1 MPMITDSLLRDI
13 KIGLRVL
20 IKEKGFCALAVIVL
34 ALGIAGVTT
43 MFSVVNG
50 VMLRGFSFPNSDR
63 LASLNFIDP
72 SSSTFFGVNGQIS
85 AMDFE
90 DLLPQQQSFDALAAY
105 LNGSTVNVTVDG
117 HPQRYTGAYVTEN
130 FLRILGVAPMMGRDF
145 TAADNASGAGKVAII
160 GYGIWQRDFGGDPG
174 IIGKG
179 LRINGKPATVV
190 GVMSRGFAFPTNE
203 DIWIPLFSEYPPRP
217 RGTQGVN
224 NPAVLGLLKKDVSL
238 DQASAEATTI
248 AKRLAAA
255 YPDTNKQFHTGQVQR
270 LLDAY
275 TPRPL
280 RGTLWTML
288 GFCVGVLLI
297 SCVNVM
303 NMQFAR
309 ATLRAKELAVR
320 SSLGASRMRLVRQM
334 LTESLL
340 VAGIG
345 AIVGIALAYA
355 SIDWLSATVRNL
367 ENRPPAWITFDVDA
381 PVLLFTVVS
390 TIAAAVLSGLLPAL
404 ISSRANAVDVL
415 RDGGRGNTSHAVS
428 LLSRGLVVFQIVV
441 TCVLLVGSLLQLRS
455 ITAQQTIDY
464 GYDTTALISARMGL
478 MDGDYP
484 TSASRKI
491 FYDRL
496 LEQVGNDS
504 EFESVALT
512 NRFRM
517 VFSGNSPVE
526 IEGREYRDRGDRTT
540 ANFEQVTGSF
550 FSVTGQ
556 KLLEGRT
563 FAVDDLDVRQPVAIV
578 NAAFARKHFGT
589 DSPVSRRFRT
599 ARADGNPQQAG
610 PWRTIVGVVTTVRM
624 LGPFNQ
630 PGVDEAGFYVPFFS
644 NPVGPI
650 QEAPA
655 ATQFATIVA
664 KPRGGQRA
672 DAMATPLRR
681 KIAKA
686 DPNLPLYFI
695 GTPKAQIDGFVAQ
708 NRIIATMFSIF
719 GLVAI
724 VLASVGMYGVMSF
737 SVNQRRQE
745 FGVRMA
751 LGAHSGRIL
760 KMVLRQGVIQ
770 LAVGLLIGLG
780 LALIL
785 ATVGGAGI
793 QNVLFGVTARDPL
806 TYSVVAI
813 LITVVSIIA
822 TIVPARRATR
832 VDPMIA
838 LRAE

>member
-1 MPMITDSLLRDI
+1 MITDSLFRDLR
-13 KIGLRVL
+13 IGLRVL
-20 IKEKGFCALAVIVL
+20 IKEKGFCGLAALVI

-50 VMLRGFSFPNSDR
+50 VMLRGFSFPNADR
-63 LASLNFIDP
+63 LASLNFVDP
-72 SSSTFFGVNGQIS
+72 TSATFFGVNGQVS

-90 DLLPQQQSFDALAAY
+90 ELLPEQQSFDALAAY
-105 LNGSTVNVTVDG
+105 LSGSTVNVTVNG
-117 HPQRYTGAYVTEN
+117 RPQRYTGAYITEN
-130 FLRILGVAPMMGRDF
+130 FLRILGVGPMMGRDF
-145 TAADNASGAGKVAII
+145 TAADNVPGAGKVAII
-160 GYGIWQRDFGGDPG
+160 GYGIWQRDFGADPN

-179 LRINGKPATVV
+179 VRINGKPATIV
-190 GVMSRGFAFPTNE
+190 GVMASGFAFPTNE
-203 DIWIPLFSEYPPRP
+203 DIWIPLYSEFPPRP
-217 RGTQGVN
+217 RTDAGVV
-224 NPAVLGLLKKDVSL
+224 NPAVLGLLKRDVSL
-238 DQASAEATTI
+238 DQASAEATTF
-248 AKRLAAA
+248 ARRFAAT
-255 YPDTNKQFHTGQVQR
+255 YPDTNKQFSTGQVQR
-270 LLDAY
+270 LLDAF

-320 SSLGASRMRLVRQM
+320 SSLGASRTRLVRQM

-340 VAGIG
+340 IAVIG
-345 AIVGIALAYA
+345 AVIGIALAYA

-367 ENRPPAWITFDVDA
+367 ENPPPAWITFDVDA
-381 PVLLFTVVS
+381 PVLLFTVAATV
-390 TIAAAVLSGLLPAL
+390 AAAVLSGLLPAL
-404 ISSRANAVDVL
+404 ISSRANAVEVL
-415 RDGGRGNTSHAVS
+415 RDGGRGNTSYAVS

-441 TCVLLVGSLLQLRS
+441 TCVLLVGSLLQVRS
-455 ITAQQTIDY
+455 ITAQQSIDY
-464 GYDTTALISARMGL
+464 GYDTTGLISARMGL

-484 TSASRKI
+484 TPESRKI

-496 LEQVGNDS
+496 LEQFANDS
-504 EFESVALT
+504 QFEGVALT

-517 VFSGNSPVE
+517 VFSGNAPVE
-526 IEGREYRDRGDRTT
+526 IEGRTYRDRGDRTT

-550 FSVTGQ
+550 FAVTGQ
-556 KLLEGRT
+556 RVLEGRT
-563 FAVDDLDVRQPVAIV
+563 FGADDLDARQPVAIV
-578 NAAFARKHFGT
+578 NAAFAKKQFGAE
-589 DSPVSRRFRT
+589 SAVGRRFRT

-644 NPVGPI
+644 NPAGPL
-650 QEAPA
+650 QQTPVAN
-655 ATQFATIVA
+655 QFTTIVA
-664 KPRGGQRA
+664 RPRGGQRA
-672 DAMATPLRR
+672 DAMAVPLQRQM
-681 KIAKA
+681 ANV
-686 DPNLPLYFI
+686 DPNLPLYFV
-695 GTPKAQIDGFVAQ
+695 GTPKSQIDGFVAQ

-719 GLVAI
+719 GLVAM
-724 VLASVGMYGVMSF
+724 VLASVGIYGVMSF

-751 LGAHSGRIL
+751 LGAPNTRIL
-760 KMVLRQGVIQ
+760 RMVLRQGVVQ
-770 LAVGLLIGLG
+770 LAIGVTIGLG
-780 LALIL
+780 LALTL
-785 ATVGGAGI
+785 ATLGGSGV
-793 QNVLFGVTARDPL
+793 QNVLFGVSPRDPL
-806 TYSVVAI
+806 TYSVVLV
-813 LITVVSIIA
+813 LITIVSLIA